1 MEESNQINEVC
12 DHMYDV
18 KSNLYLQ
25 GMFRV
30 SSILIVILK
39 FWDIEMKTVNI
50 QGSPKSLPH
59 KLVTSLNK
67 LSMLGPKV
75 KGDNSHLL
83 VISEVSFQ
91 VRLLRSGVNLFEEF
105 Y

>member
-1 MEESNQINEVC
+1 MG
-12 DHMYDV
+12 Y
-18 KSNLYLQ
+18 
-25 GMFRV
+25 
-30 SSILIVILK
+30 
-39 FWDIEMKTVNI
+39 WDENSEH

-105 Y
+105 YWNKHKCQRSCTKEKLNF

>member
-18 KSNLYLQ
+18 KSNLYPQ

-39 FWDIEMKTVNI
+39 FWDIEMKTEHPRQSKKFTSQTCYLPQQIVNAW
-50 QGSPKSLPH
+50 
-59 KLVTSLNK
+59 T
-67 LSMLGPKV
+67 
-75 KGDNSHLL
+75 
-83 VISEVSFQ
+83 
-91 VRLLRSGVNLFEEF
+91 
-105 Y
+105 